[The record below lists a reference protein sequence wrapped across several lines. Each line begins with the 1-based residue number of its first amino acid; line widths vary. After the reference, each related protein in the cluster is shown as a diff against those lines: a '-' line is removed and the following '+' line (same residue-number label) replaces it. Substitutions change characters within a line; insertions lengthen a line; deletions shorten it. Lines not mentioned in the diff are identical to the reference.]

1 LKSKILAF
9 RRFRDVL
16 ATEIKCAFPELE
28 KDVAKV
34 VVSTG
39 GNVDVGAGE
48 KSRSE
53 ENVMEI
59 GSVNGMRF

>member
-1 LKSKILAF
+1 
-9 RRFRDVL
+9 VL